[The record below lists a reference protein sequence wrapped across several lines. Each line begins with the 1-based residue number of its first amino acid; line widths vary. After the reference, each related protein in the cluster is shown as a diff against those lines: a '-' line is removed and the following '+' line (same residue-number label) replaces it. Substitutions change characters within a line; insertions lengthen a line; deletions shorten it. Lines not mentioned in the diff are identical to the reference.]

1 MLFFPQ
7 YLEKGQSDRKS
18 RPHSV
23 MLFRLMCLIIADTFR
38 YSRLVKSAGLRQ
50 TQFCFLATMWPGAI
64 YNLSQQTPYSL
75 PSRRREYSVSLLD
88 ILRNNLMHL
97 KFLGHNCWPIRAAD
111 HHFIMTFKQLSMMYT
126 DWRLLSNSLQTS
138 GFLSQY
144 FK

>member
-18 RPHSV
+18 HPCSV
-23 MLFRLMCLIIADTFR
+23 MLFRLMCLIIADTFM
-38 YSRLVKSAGLRQ
+38 YSRLVKSSGLRQ
-50 TQFCFLATMWPGAI
+50 MQFCLLATMWPGAI
-64 YNLSQQTPYSL
+64 YNLSQQTLYSL
-75 PSRRREYSVSLLD
+75 PSRWREYSVSLLD
-88 ILRNNLMHL
+88 ILWNNLMHL
-97 KFLGHNCWPIRAAD
+97 KFLGHNCWPIRAAN